1 MNIIKPD
8 QSLVEALAAE
18 YAIDPSF
25 VEKDWYV
32 TQALAVLKTV
42 KHECLQSV
50 FSGGTSLF
58 KAYGLIQRFSED
70 IDFQVIQVKGVTNRS
85 QRREYRSAIVS
96 RLCQAGFE
104 LIGEPEA
111 GDEGRFF
118 KLQLQ
123 YPAEHCTVLGLRPH
137 IQVEM
142 SFKADVAVPAEMRSL
157 SSLLAKAQDFPA
169 EVDEFYCVHPLET
182 AADKLSALAW
192 RTCARELAADRYD
205 PTTIRH
211 LHDFAALSQEILT
224 RFDDFLQ
231 ILQIKM
237 SADLTRT
244 KILQDSPQRLQ
255 TMLILLSEN
264 ATWRSE
270 YQDYVARVSLLASD
284 QQIQFDQAYQTLV
297 LMVERVL
304 KNWQSPTTS

>member
-25 VEKDWYV
+25 IEKDWYV

-42 KHECLQSV
+42 KHDCLQSV

-70 IDFQVIQVKGVTNRS
+70 IDFQVIGISNRS
-85 QRREYRSAIVS
+85 QRSEYRKAIVE

-104 LIGEPEA
+104 LIGKPLS
-111 GDEGRFF
+111 RNNNQFF
-118 KLQLQ
+118 QLHLQ

-137 IQVEM
+137 LQVEM
-142 SFKADVAVPAEMRSL
+142 SFKADIAVPAEVRSL
-157 SSLLAKAQDFPA
+157 SSLLAKAQGVPA
-169 EVDEFYCVHPLET
+169 EVDEFLCIHPLET

-192 RTCARELAADRYD
+192 RTCARELAADDYD
-205 PTTIRH
+205 PTMIRH
-211 LHDFAALSQEILT
+211 LHDLSALNQEVLT

-231 ILQIKM
+231 ILHIKM

-244 KILQDSPQRLQ
+244 KILQDSSQRLQ
-255 TMLILLSEN
+255 TMLILLSQN
-264 ATWRSE
+264 AIWRSE

-284 QQIQFDQAYQTLV
+284 QQIQFDQAYQALV
-297 LMVERVL
+297 LLVERVI
-304 KNWQSPTTS
+304 KDWNSPIVS